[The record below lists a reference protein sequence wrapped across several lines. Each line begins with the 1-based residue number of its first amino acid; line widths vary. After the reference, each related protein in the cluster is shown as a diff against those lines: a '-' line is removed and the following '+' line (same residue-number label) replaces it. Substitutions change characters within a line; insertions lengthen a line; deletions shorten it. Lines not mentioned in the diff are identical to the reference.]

1 MSFSVHE
8 VGVQIGRKVLL
19 DNVSFAIEPGE
30 VVVVLGPNGAGKSS
44 LLKVMAGELK
54 PDSGSVMLNG
64 VARGDWRPDT
74 VARMV
79 GVLPQ
84 SSSLAFP
91 FTAAEVV
98 MLGRL
103 PHNTGRVRDREIVD
117 LALQQADVSH
127 LKQAS
132 YPSLSG
138 GERQRV
144 QLARVLA
151 QIWDAADS
159 VPRYLLLDEPTSALD
174 VAHQQLTLQLA
185 RELADT
191 GVGVM
196 AILHDLNLAAQYAD
210 RVVLLEA
217 GCVAAAGGVEEIL
230 QPDRIQA
237 LFNIDV
243 SVMSHP
249 RSGRPLIVTL

>member
-1 MSFSVHE
+1 MTFSVHE
-8 VGVQIGRKVLL
+8 IGVQIGRKALL

-54 PDSGSVMLNG
+54 PDTGSVMLNG
-64 VARGDWRPDT
+64 VARGDWQPDT

-84 SSSLAFP
+84 ASSLAFP
-91 FTAAEVV
+91 FSAAEVV

-103 PHNTGRVRDREIVD
+103 PHNSGRVRDLEIVD
-117 LALQQADVSH
+117 LALQKADVFH
-127 LKQAS
+127 LKQAA

-138 GERQRV
+138 GEKQRV

-159 VPRYLLLDEPTSALD
+159 LPRFLLLDEPTSALD

-185 RELADT
+185 RELADN

-217 GCVAAAGGVEEIL
+217 GCVAAAGGVEEVL
-230 QPDRIQA
+230 QPACIHA

-243 SVMSHP
+243 SVMPHP
-249 RSGRPLIVTL
+249 GSGRPLIVTL